1 MPRASKET
9 RDALVKVASRE
20 AEQAKQALRRVR
32 KSAMDDAKKLKG
44 QISDD
49 DIHRY
54 QKQLDHLTEELVKR
68 INALYEEK
76 AASISKV

>member
-1 MPRASKET
+1 
-9 RDALVKVASRE
+9 
-20 AEQAKQALRRVR
+20 
-32 KSAMDDAKKLKG
+32 MDDTKKLKG

-54 QKQLDHLTEELVKR
+54 QKQLDHLTEEIVKR